1 MRPAAAPGRVVTGH
15 YPAHLHLPLKHADQ
29 DPSGAVNGI
38 AIARLFEEA
47 RYRLRTSIDADEARD
62 PHVGFVLAR
71 VRIDIVA
78 PVRYPGSVDVGI
90 GIADTGRTSFSS
102 ASAMFQG
109 GRLVAF
115 SDATVAVRDRRTGA
129 GYALT
134 PRLRAALAP
143 MLLMAHPAG
152 RTRAGRA

>member
-1 MRPAAAPGRVVTGH
+1 VRPAAVPGMVVPGN
-15 YPAHLHLPLKHADQ
+15 YPRHLHLPLKHADQ
-29 DPSGAVNGI
+29 DPCGDVNGI

-47 RYRLRTSIDADEARD
+47 RYQVRTSIDADEARD

-90 GIADTGRTSFSS
+90 GIAGSGRTSLRY
-102 ASAMFQG
+102 ASAMFQD
-109 GRLVAF
+109 GRLVAL

-134 PRLRAALAP
+134 PRFHAALAP
-143 MLLMAHPAG
+143 MLLMAHPASSG
-152 RTRAGRA
+152 